1 MKRKVKRFD
10 SKKILA
16 KEFIIKSA
24 INKLY
29 VIGLS
34 FYRNGPEKRYP
45 FHNPVFIIIFD
56 IILLIKFLIPVLF
69 PQQSEKFYVL
79 IGDFSYYFNGTI
91 HLNTAAFFITLLSLS
106 THLIH
111 LYQYVY
117 GIKPS
122 FLKPLEMIAG
132 LVTPQSISLTD
143 EKKTHEFVKLTRNL
157 FLACDYFTKL
167 IMPLAG
173 FNLSFWLFAFN
184 YQIKDLILYG
194 IPYTLLFI
202 LCSYFNY
209 SSIGWQLVY
218 FHLNCYYLKTKIRSI
233 NEELKS
239 KINKKSKY
247 HSWEVKYY
255 VKSLDQIYRE
265 LNDYNTNYW
274 SKFLFLNWVL
284 LATVINT
291 VLYLTIFAKLNLIAR
306 IVFIYS
312 SIFFIFIIIL
322 VINNASSVTYEAN
335 KSYNLFNSYYA
346 KYMSMCST
354 TRPRVKV
361 KIFRYLSKTINLFM
375 EKITYDLLSHQFFI
389 LKIKLFF
396 DSLDL

>member
-1 MKRKVKRFD
+1 MKLKVKRFD
-10 SKKILA
+10 PKQILA

-24 INKLY
+24 VNKLY
-29 VIGLS
+29 IIGLS
-34 FYRNGPEKRYP
+34 FYPNGSEERYP
-45 FHNPVFIIIFD
+45 FHSPVFIIVLQ
-56 IILLIKFLIPVLF
+56 IILLIKFLIPVLL
-69 PQQSEKFYVL
+69 PQKNEIFYVL

-91 HLNTAAFFITLLSLS
+91 HLNIAAFFITLLNVS

-132 LVTPQSISLTD
+132 LVTPQSIGLTD
-143 EKKTHEFVKLTRNL
+143 EKKAHEFVKLTRNL
-157 FLACDYFTKL
+157 FLACDYLTKL
-167 IMPLAG
+167 VMPLVA

-194 IPYTLLFI
+194 IPHTLLFI

-209 SSIGWQLVY
+209 SSISWQLVY

-239 KINKKSKY
+239 RINKKSKY
-247 HSWEVKYY
+247 HSWEVKYF
-255 VKSLDQIYRE
+255 VKPLDHIYGE

-274 SKFLFLNWVL
+274 SKFLFLIWGL

-291 VLYLTIFAKLNLIAR
+291 VLYLTIFAELNLIAR
-306 IVFIYS
+306 MLLTYS

-322 VINNASSVTYEAN
+322 VINNASSVAYEAN

-346 KYMSMCST
+346 KYVSMCSAI
-354 TRPRVKV
+354 RSRVKV
-361 KIFRYLSKTINLFM
+361 KIFGYLSKPIYFLCK
-375 EKITYDLLSHQFFI
+375 KITYDLLSHRFFI
-389 LKIKLFF
+389 LKIKLYF